1 MHYLIIEHFLSE
13 QDCDK
18 IIALG
23 KSRQLERSPGFDLAD
38 GVNRE
43 SDYRTS
49 FQTWLYRH
57 DGDGLLADIER
68 RIAVATGMP
77 IENGEAFQLAYYPP
91 GSYYKAHYD
100 YFPEDQPGSHIALNR
115 GGQRVL
121 TFAIYLNTI
130 PPAGGGETEFV
141 NTGIKISP
149 EKGKALVFWN
159 VMPNWEC
166 DSSTYHQ
173 GLPPIAPYEKYLLNR
188 WIRKNR
194 HF

>member
-13 QDCDK
+13 QDCDR

-23 KSRQLERSPGFDLAD
+23 KNRQLQRSPGFDLAD

-49 FQTWLYRH
+49 FQTWLYR
-57 DGDGLLADIER
+57 DNPLLADIER
-68 RIAVATGMP
+68 RIATATGMP
-77 IENGEAFQLAYYPP
+77 VENGEAFQLAYYPP
-91 GSYYKAHYD
+91 GTYYRAHYD
-100 YFPEDQPGSHIALNR
+100 YFPVEQPGSHVALNR

-130 PPAGGGETEFV
+130 PPDGGGETSFV
-141 NTGIKISP
+141 NADVKIRP

-159 VMPNWEC
+159 VTPNWEC
-166 DSSTYHQ
+166 DSSTYHE
-173 GLPPIAPYEKYLLNR
+173 GLPPREPYDKWLLNK
-188 WIRKNR
+188 WIRKGT
-194 HF
+194 HY